1 MSCQNNSV
9 CPVAFLSLLSGLT
22 TCPHVELCSIL
33 CRSGCSVLGL
43 PPLPVHPW
51 GSMPLT
57 VAQITSHSASLHCLR
72 SQQLLPAWIAGRT
85 SKGEAWQPC
94 CSCLTACSL
103 KWRRA
108 SHTVLILRWGANM
121 RAALRGTCSCHREEQ
136 MWCAGSGAGILA
148 VMVVASWGAE
158 WRCMGTCTRTSSPS
172 SCWAMNAAC
181 CLLSLCLWLLW
192 LRMGGMQQSCVST
205 LSASVAARSS
215 SSYLWLIAGGRRGQK
230 GNTSHLLLIPAL
242 FMVWF
247 KICLK

>member
-33 CRSGCSVLGL
+33 CRSGCSMLGL

-192 LRMGGMQQSCVST
+192 LRMGQHAAELCFHAVCLCWCQEFQQ
-205 LSASVAARSS
+205 LSVANCRREEGAEGEHLPPPSDSS
-215 SSYLWLIAGGRRGQK
+215 FIYGLI
-230 GNTSHLLLIPAL
+230 
-242 FMVWF
+242 
-247 KICLK
+247 